1 MRAVLRRKPKPPRPP
16 RPSLLDPFKPL
27 IRERVLKDELTAV
40 RVLEDLH
47 GLGYRGSYTI
57 LKRFIHTF
65 RPKPTIQPHLR
76 FETEPGV
83 QAQVDLSPYTVLLG
97 EVPTDV
103 VCFSMVFGYSRWQF
117 IRFVLHADAHSVCHS
132 HVLAFEEAGG
142 VPHEIL
148 YDRMKQVVIESHRHG
163 VVFHALFAALVQ
175 HYGFQAVPLA
185 PGYKEGKGKVENPFR
200 YVEGNFLAGRRFHD
214 VADLDAQAARWLRDI
229 ARPRIHRTTQER
241 PQDRMDQERPLL
253 LPLPPRRFEAAVREP
268 RLVGDDF
275 CVAWE
280 TNRYSAGPRFAGR
293 QAWARVLEGTLE
305 IEVDCESVA
314 VHQLQST
321 RHKRY
326 VLPEH
331 EEEFRKSSTSR
342 HLLEQQFLRLGD
354 AAPQFVEGLRER
366 RGGAAGYHMS
376 RILEL
381 CERAGVARVAE
392 ALRHAARY
400 GAFSFTAVER
410 IVAGKPLPK
419 AVPPSA
425 AIAVPS
431 SVAEYLKG
439 AGVHQRPLSAYERI
453 AAKPDD
459 APEEESHGQRRE
471 RKPAPE
477 SPSPLPPPR
486 RPKPR

>member
-1 MRAVLRRKPKPPRPP
+1 VRRKPKPPPPP

-40 RVLEDLH
+40 RVLEDLR
-47 GLGYRGSYTI
+47 GLGYRGGYCI
-57 LKRFIHTF
+57 LKRFIRTF
-65 RPKPTIQPHLR
+65 RPAPVTRPHLR

-103 VCFSMVFGYSRWQF
+103 VCFSMIFGYSRWQF

-148 YDRMKQVVIESHRHG
+148 YDRMKQVVIESHRLG

-175 HYGFQAVPLA
+175 HYGYRAIPLPA
-185 PGYKEGKGKVENPFR
+185 ATPEWKGKVEVGFLF
-200 YVEGNFLAGRRFHD
+200 VERNLLAGRRFHD
-214 VADLDAQAARWLRDI
+214 LADLNAQAARWLREV
-229 ARPRIHRTTQER
+229 AWPRVHRTTQER
-241 PQDRMDQERPLL
+241 PQDRMDRERPLL
-253 LPLPPRRFEAAVREP
+253 LPLPPRRFEAAEREP

-293 QAWARVLEGTLE
+293 QAWVRVLEGQLE
-305 IEVDCESVA
+305 IEVDGEPVA
-314 VHQLQST
+314 VHRLKST
-321 RHKRY
+321 RHERY

-331 EEEFRKSSTSR
+331 EEQFRKSSTSR
-342 HLLEQQFLRLGD
+342 HLLEEQFRRLGD
-354 AAPQFVEGLRER
+354 AAPRFVEGLRER

-400 GAFSFTAVER
+400 GAFSSPAVER
-410 IVAGKPLPK
+410 IVAGKPLAN
-419 AVPPSA
+419 AVPPTVA
-425 AIAVPS
+425 TAVPS

-439 AGVHQRPLSAYERI
+439 AGVHQRPLSAYERL
-453 AAKPDD
+453 AVRPDD
-459 APEEESHGQRRE
+459 APEEHPHGQRRE
-471 RKPAPE
+471 RMPAPE
-477 SPSPLPPPR
+477 SPPPLPPPR